1 MQQRYHSDTVQ
12 TVVGVGFHQKLVVMP
27 MESCRLSHDGSS
39 AAMPTP
45 SLDFANI
52 CLRNALYLL
61 PTTDNTP
68 ALAMPCPPLHCEAIQ
83 SLKASILANSSYVS
97 LRQGDPVS
105 ALRYSR
111 QLLDLP
117 NMPAT
122 LM

>member
-12 TVVGVGFHQKLVVMP
+12 TVVGSGVHQKLVVMP

-39 AAMPTP
+39 AAMPSP

-61 PTTDNTP
+61 PTTRNAPLP
-68 ALAMPCPPLHCEAIQ
+68 ALPCPPLHDEAIQ

-105 ALRYSR
+105 ALHYSE
-111 QLLDLP
+111 QLLELS
-117 NMPAT
+117 N
-122 LM
+122 LSSSLL